1 MSIALKF
8 TSLLVRTLAK
18 PLASQIKTQAK
29 SHPTFRRQCIYVA
42 QVMHKSEAGLRFK
55 LLNEKNVE
63 TKPLNDARAIETGA
77 NFVAETFVFSVA
89 GGLIL
94 FESWR
99 ARRKDQQRRQGVKD
113 DIGDLKERIQ
123 NIEQKIEQLLASDRG
138 TN

>member
-18 PLASQIKTQAK
+18 PISNQIKIQAR
-29 SHPTFRRQCIYVA
+29 SHPIFRRQCIRVA
-42 QVMHKSEAGLRFK
+42 QIMHKSEAGLRFK
-55 LLNEKNVE
+55 LLNEKDAV

-99 ARRKDQQRRQGVKD
+99 ARRKDQQRRQGVSD
-113 DIGDLKERIQ
+113 DIENMQQRVAR
-123 NIEQKIEQLLASDRG
+123 IEQIIDKLMTSDS
-138 TN
+138 T